1 MDRAKTPKDALE
13 RIWTDAGCDAE
24 ALSRIDLH
32 GDDPVLPSTYRVGA
46 AALASI
52 GATALAAAEIW
63 HERSGRPQ
71 AVAVDIRGAA
81 AAFRSERYMR
91 VDDAV
96 PPDPWSPIAGFY
108 RAGDG
113 RWIQLHTN
121 FPHHR
126 DGVLRVLGCADDR
139 AAVARAIEGWEAARL
154 EDSLAEAGMCA
165 GMVRS
170 PDEWRAHPQGQAVA
184 GQPLFDIARIGDA
197 PAEPM
202 ANVGRP
208 LGGVRVLDLTRVI
221 AGPVCGR
228 TLAEH
233 GAQVMRVAAPHL
245 PFVPT
250 LVIDTGRGKLSS
262 HVDLSSEGGRE
273 TLRDLIRKADVF
285 VQGYRPGTIAA
296 RGFGP
301 GEVAALRPGI
311 VYVSICAYGY
321 DGPWR
326 DRRGFDSLLQSV
338 SGIAHEEG
346 RAAGH
351 EGPKHLPCQALDHAT
366 GYLAAFG
373 AMVGLLR
380 RSREGGSWHV
390 RVSLARTGHWI
401 ESLGRIDGMAQPDL
415 KLETI
420 GDLIQVSDTPFGRVS
435 HVAPAAR
442 LPETPPYWERPSVP
456 LGTHPAAWPP

>member
-71 AVAVDIRGAA
+71 AVAVDIRSAT

-126 DGVLRVLGCADDR
+126 DGVLRVLGCADDK

-154 EDSLAEAGMCA
+154 EDTLAEAGMCA
-165 GMVRS
+165 GMVRT
-170 PDEWRAHPQGQAVA
+170 PDGWRAHPQGRAVA

-202 ANVGRP
+202 ASVGRP

-250 LVIDTGRGKLSS
+250 LVMDTGRGKLSS

-301 GEVAALRPGI
+301 DEVAALRPGI
-311 VYVSICAYGY
+311 VYVSVCAYGY
-321 DGPWR
+321 DGPWQ

-346 RAAGH
+346 RAAGLD
-351 EGPKHLPCQALDHAT
+351 GPKHLPCQALDHAT

-380 RSREGGSWHV
+380 RCREGGSWHV
-390 RVSLARTGHWI
+390 RLSLARTGHWI
-401 ESLGRIDGMAQPDL
+401 ETLGRIDGMAQPDL

-456 LGTHPAAWPP
+456 LGTHPAAWPA